1 MPRRRVSINVWGN
14 QSVSGFSGCPR
25 CKKEMRLVA
34 VVEDIEVIR
43 RILEHLGLWLANTRP
58 TPRAHSLPGLQ
69 PLPEDSYSQLPAAE
83 EEDHSQLPARP
94 LGLLNHPGRR
104 TGLPLRA
111 PVRLILADRRVFLLA
126 LRWAM
131 GKVGWAMGSDQVMCL
146 KFHKSIPVRS
156 PIFSLES

>member
-1 MPRRRVSINVWGN
+1 
-14 QSVSGFSGCPR
+14 
-25 CKKEMRLVA
+25 MRLVA

-111 PVRLILADRRVFLLA
+111 PVRLDSGGSACFSACSQVGNGQGWVGNGVGPGYVSEVPQKHSCQEPHFQLRVLILSR
-126 LRWAM
+126 
-131 GKVGWAMGSDQVMCL
+131 
-146 KFHKSIPVRS
+146 KFCC
-156 PIFSLES
+156 